1 MTAIG
6 PNGETCALPALMS
19 NPDRRLL
26 TCVSVILY
34 VGAVSLYDGYLVVAV
49 GDMILESELNPVGL
63 YLIEYN
69 HADPS
74 LFLRLKAAGTLVALA
89 GFSLLWQKSPR
100 LAKPVGLAI
109 VAFQTG
115 LLVFL
120 EMPAY

>member
-6 PNGETCALPALMS
+6 PNGETCALQGSMS
-19 NPDRRLL
+19 NLERRLL
-26 TCVSVILY
+26 PCVSVILF
-34 VGAVSLYDGYLVVAV
+34 VGTVSLYDGYLVIKT
-49 GDMILESELNPVGL
+49 GDLILESELNPVGL

-74 LFLRLKAAGTLVALA
+74 LFLRLKAAGTLAALVS
-89 GFSLLWQKSPR
+89 FSLLWHKSPR

-109 VAFQTG
+109 VAFEIG
-115 LLVFL
+115 LLFIL